1 MSLIASYYD
10 SMGESYSTADIFG
23 SLTQSREIALKQIQQ
38 SELFKHPHHYRIL
51 DLGVGDGSFLQLM
64 KQIVPNAELS
74 GIDVSKEMLRIAKSR
89 VDFHDIHCSAAD
101 ADKHLPIHSQ
111 DLVIAHFISAY
122 VPIQTLFHQAKI
134 MSKAEG
140 VFSFITSTYESFPES
155 QTQIAKFVAQDSL
168 LGNLVGHYYKTILSK
183 TPVASGIE
191 EIQKLCEQFNF
202 KILEH
207 QRIHIPIFF
216 ENVEKLAE
224 FGIDGS
230 WFLNTLPQTPFTKEF
245 IIERIKRFVVKIF
258 EFPYHDD
265 HIIDVILLKK

>member
-23 SLTQSREIALKQIQQ
+23 SLTKSREVALKQVHE
-38 SELFKHPHHYRIL
+38 SEFFTHPHQYRII
-51 DLGVGDGSFLQLM
+51 DLGVGDGSFLKLM
-64 KQIVPNAELS
+64 HQKVPQAELT
-74 GIDVSKEMLRIAKSR
+74 GVDVSKEMLRVAKSQ
-89 VDFHDIHCSAAD
+89 VNFHDIHCSAAD
-101 ADKHLPIHSQ
+101 ADKHLPIHTQ

-122 VPIQTLFHQAKI
+122 VPIQTLFHQAKL

-140 VFSFITSTYESFPES
+140 LFSFVTSTYESFPES
-155 QTQIAKFVAQDSL
+155 QTQIAKFVAKDSL

-191 EIQKLCEQFNF
+191 EIESLCKQLDF
-202 KILEH
+202 KIVDH
-207 QRIHIPIFF
+207 QRIHVPIYF

-230 WFLNTLPQTPFTKEF
+230 WFLNTLPETPFSKDF

-258 EFPYHDD
+258 QFPYHDD